1 MTMTITNS
9 KPSDLLRRILRIL
22 VISDI
27 HLGHPNTPTL
37 GMIANLKA
45 AIPDNAETA
54 EIDMI
59 VLAGDVFDRLL
70 SLSGDDIW
78 EVKIWINHLL
88 RMCKKHDIVLRVLE
102 GTPSHDWKQSQLFPL
117 INKIAKIGTDLKY
130 VKDLSIEY
138 IERFGITVLYVPDE
152 WGATTDHTLSQV
164 HELLKSHNLTQVDY
178 AFMHGSFDF
187 QIPKNLDLPHHNSAA
202 YLMIVK
208 EHIFIG
214 HEHTFSQFQNITAQG
229 SFDRTAHGQEE
240 PKGHVRFT
248 RYPNGDKSL
257 VFVETTNAKKYV
269 TARCLGMD
277 LDETLE
283 QVGKVVRGLPDG
295 SYVRVEADSRNPIF
309 TNMMMLSR
317 TWPTIT
323 WTKLA
328 KNPEA
333 QTVEVID
340 HSDVYVPITLT
351 RDNLAEQL
359 MDRLIAASVPK
370 EILSIAATIMKE
382 VI

>member
-1 MTMTITNS
+1 MTTTIS
-9 KPSDLLRRILRIL
+9 KPSKLLGRLLRIL

-37 GMIANLKA
+37 EMIANLKA

-59 VLAGDVFDRLL
+59 VLAGDVFDSLL

-78 EVKIWINHLL
+78 EIKIWVNHLL
-88 RMCKKHDIVLRVLE
+88 RLCKKHDIVLRVLE
-102 GTPSHDWKQSQLFPL
+102 GTPSHDWKQSQLFPF

-152 WGATTDHTLSQV
+152 WAATTDHTLSQV
-164 HELLKSHNLTQVDY
+164 HDLLRENNLTQVDY

-187 QIPKNLDLPHHNSAA
+187 QIPKGLNLPHHCSAA

-214 HEHTFSQFQNITAQG
+214 HEHTFSQFQHITAQG

-248 RYPNGDKSL
+248 RFPNGEKSL
-257 VFVETTNAKKYV
+257 VFVETENAKKYV
-269 TARCLGMD
+269 TVRCLGMN
-277 LDETLE
+277 LDQTLE
-283 QVGKVVRGLPDG
+283 EVGRRVSKLPPG
-295 SYVRVEADSRNPIF
+295 SFVRVESETSNPVF
-309 TNMMMLSR
+309 ANMMMLSR
-317 TWPTIT
+317 HWPTFH
-323 WTKLA
+323 WTKL
-328 KNPEA
+328 PRGIDA
-333 QTVEVID
+333 QHVEVID
-340 HSDVYVPITLT
+340 DTDVYVPITLT
-351 RDNLAEQL
+351 KDNLADQL
-359 MDRLIAASVPK
+359 MDRLVAAAIPK
-370 EILSIAATIMKE
+370 DILAIAATIMKE